1 MSDTRQAAEDP
12 LPRLFTALKVWECR
26 PQSHTPA
33 HYLLS
38 PLYAVPIFPPQRKEE
53 CRQGTEQELL
63 RKIRETVKVASPQR
77 KQQPRK
83 GTKTASSS
91 PKSLTRQICNFRASP
106 PLRLLRPTHPFKIRT
121 FLPLFSTRNSLSS
134 TPNGSCKRP
143 SRGRESQRDVGTYC
157 EAVEPV
163 AGWAVDPRTSSREE
177 KRLRAPAI
185 L

>member
-1 MSDTRQAAEDP
+1 MSDTHQAEEEP

-38 PLYAVPIFPPQRKEE
+38 PLYAAPIFPPQKKGES
-53 CRQGTEQELL
+53 RQGTEQELL
-63 RKIRETVKVASPQR
+63 RKIRETVKISSPQR
-77 KQQPRK
+77 KLQPRK

-91 PKSLTRQICNFRASP
+91 PKSLARQICNFRASP
-106 PLRLLRPTHPFKIRT
+106 PLRLLRPAQPFKIRT
-121 FLPLFSTRNSLSS
+121 FLPLFSARNSLSS
-134 TPNGSCKRP
+134 TSNGSYKRP

-157 EAVEPV
+157 EAVEPM
-163 AGWAVDPRTSSREE
+163 AGWAVDPRASSREE
-177 KRLRAPAI
+177 KRFRVPAI